1 MAILGFTFYS
11 LFDINISQLTLD
23 APLDEQLTRMQQVCL
38 IFSSANLPLSV
49 QNVSL
54 HLALSARASSDSA

>member
-23 APLDEQLTRMQQVCL
+23 APLDEQLTRMQQGCL
-38 IFSSANLPLSV
+38 ISSASFRLSA
-49 QNVSL
+49 QTVSL
-54 HLALSARASSDSA
+54 RLALFDRASFGSA